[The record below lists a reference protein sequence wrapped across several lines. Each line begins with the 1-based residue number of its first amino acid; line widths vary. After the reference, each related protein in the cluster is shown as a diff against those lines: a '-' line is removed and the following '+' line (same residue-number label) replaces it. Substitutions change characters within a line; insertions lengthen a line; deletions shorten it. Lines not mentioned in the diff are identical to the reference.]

1 MKTVNIYRLSN
12 ETLLETI
19 LFEMEKFLAEGRT
32 YQYYE
37 SVFASLIGSNRM
49 DMSVMETGNM
59 HWAEIDTLDD
69 LREAENM
76 LQRATS
82 ASIFNRPAH
91 TALVE

>member
-1 MKTVNIYRLSN
+1 
-12 ETLLETI
+12 
-19 LFEMEKFLAEGRT
+19 
-32 YQYYE
+32 
-37 SVFASLIGSNRM
+37 RM

-76 LQRATS
+76 LQRANFG
-82 ASIFNRPAH
+82 SIFNWPAR

>member
-1 MKTVNIYRLSN
+1 MNIYRLSN
-12 ETLLETI
+12 ETLIETI
-19 LFEMEKFLAEGRT
+19 LPEIESFLAEGRT
-32 YQYYE
+32 DQYYE
-37 SVFASLIGSNRM
+37 SVFASLIGSDRM

-76 LQRATS
+76 LQRANFG
-82 ASIFNRPAH
+82 SIFNRPAR